1 MIWNDFPN
9 RSQNFNQERN
19 LNDIPVTIPPQN
31 IKILVEIANSTFDFC
46 INKKIKMNSNV
57 QKIQDIT
64 WRTSP
69 ISHQIHLGANKLWVS
84 SELIAQI
91 TYTKGNHSKVYNQT
105 LSFPWKKTCNL
116 QYLYPP
122 MIPLSNEKKHYEFT
136 EQQHSSHLIEHYE
149 QIIYNNE
156 NPILDIIS
164 TKIISSTEI
173 VTINNINYLLLNIN
187 CEISYRLFQYQ
198 VVKNKKPPK

>member
-1 MIWNDFPN
+1 MNWNEFSN
-9 RSQNFNQERN
+9 SSHNFNEERKQ
-19 LNDIPVTIPPQN
+19 NDIPVSLPPQN
-31 IKILVEIANSTFDFC
+31 IKILVEIANSTFDFS
-46 INKKIKMNSNV
+46 INKKIKMNPNV
-57 QKIQDIT
+57 QKIHDIT

-69 ISHQIHLGANKLWVS
+69 ISYQIHLSANKLWVS

-91 TYTKGNHSKVYNQT
+91 IYTKGNHSKVYNQT

-122 MIPLSNEKKHYEFT
+122 LIPLSNEKKHYEFT
-136 EQQHSSHLIEHYE
+136 EQQHSSQLIEHYE
-149 QIIYNNE
+149 QVIYNNE

-173 VTINNINYLLLNIN
+173 ITITNFNHLLLNVN

-198 VVKNKKPPK
+198 VVKNK